1 MMELPP
7 KIEKKALSDALFGKT
22 SEEIN
27 LLVDEINE
35 EYDYWDKVKYKKP
48 LPNGVTPEM
57 LWSYVK
63 ASRVKQSVMIWD
75 KYGIK
80 LCVTSQMQ
88 RLCHEFD
95 MLFGSFWS
103 SDNDS
108 QSAERKYYLA
118 SSLMEEAIYSS
129 QMEGA
134 STTRVVAKEMLRK
147 NKSPKDKSQQMIVNN
162 YNTIQYI
169 TQHRNDPLTEENLL
183 QIHQLMTEN
192 TLDDPNN
199 AGRFRTNDEVVVAD
213 VIANE
218 IVYTPPTYKEIP
230 GFLDAICYMFNE
242 DNPRI
247 FLHPII
253 KGIII
258 HFMLAYM
265 HPFVDGNGRTARAL
279 FYWYMLK
286 ENYWLTE
293 YMSISRVIAKSKKSY
308 EKTFRYSEN
317 DGNDIGYFV
326 AYNLRALKISFQQ
339 LSDYIQ
345 KKQKEKKSANA
356 FMAAGNVNQRQA
368 LILQYFAEDPDLVL
382 TVKEVQSRFSVAS
395 MTARKDLSELVQHG
409 YLQEIAINKVTR
421 GYLRGLK
428 FDELKNS
435 R

>member
-7 KIEKKALSDALFGKT
+7 KIEKKAFSDALFGKT

-27 LLVDEINE
+27 FLIDQINE
-35 EYDYWDKVKYKKP
+35 EYVYWDKVKYKKP
-48 LPNGVTPEM
+48 LPEGVTPEM

-63 ASRVKQSVMIWD
+63 ASRLKQSVMIWD

-103 SDNDS
+103 SENDS

-147 NKSPKDKSQQMIVNN
+147 NKSPQNKSQQMIVNN

-183 QIHQLMTEN
+183 HIHRLMTEN

-213 VIANE
+213 VVANE

-230 GFLDAICYMFNE
+230 EFLDAICYMFNE

-253 KGIII
+253 KGVII

-317 DGNDIGYFV
+317 DENDIGYFV
-326 AYNLRALKISFQQ
+326 TYNLRALKISFQQ
-339 LSDYIQ
+339 LTDYIQ
-345 KKQKEKKSANA
+345 RKQKEKKAANA
-356 FMAAGNVNQRQA
+356 FMASGNINQRQA
-368 LILQYFAEDPDLVL
+368 LILQQFAEDPDLVL

-395 MTARKDLSELVQHG
+395 MTARKDLSELVQQG

-421 GYLRGLK
+421 GYLRGLD
-428 FDELKNS
+428 FNELKNMK
-435 R
+435 

>member
-7 KIEKKALSDALFGKT
+7 KIEKKAFSDALFGKT
-22 SEEIN
+22 GDEISF
-27 LLVDEINE
+27 LVDQINE
-35 EYDYWDKVKYKKP
+35 EYEYWDKVKYKKP
-48 LPNGVTPEM
+48 LPDGVTPEM

-63 ASRVKQSVMIWD
+63 GSRMRQSVMIWN

-147 NKSPKDKSQQMIVNN
+147 NKSPQNKSQQMIVNN

-169 TQHRNDPLTEENLL
+169 TQHRDDPLTEENLL
-183 QIHQLMTEN
+183 HIHRLMTEN

-199 AGRFRTNDEVVVAD
+199 AGRFRSNDEVVVAD
-213 VIANE
+213 VVANE

-230 GFLDAICYMFNE
+230 EFLDAICYMFNE

-317 DGNDIGYFV
+317 DENDVGYFV

-345 KKQKEKKSANA
+345 RKQREKKSANA

-368 LILQYFAEDPDLVL
+368 LILQYFAEDPDLIL

-395 MTARKDLSELVQHG
+395 MTARKDLSELVQQG

-421 GYLRGLK
+421 GYLRGQK
-428 FDELKNS
+428 FDELKNLK
-435 R
+435 